1 MYIGSVGNDPFTL
14 SLKELCYFILTQRP
28 GYLIPVRNVECIIS
42 MYSIAIV
49 HFSMYSIAIVHFVA
63 GGFLLWLSH
72 DGEDRMLDSND
83 CIPVIVLKRWM
94 PDGKFPLIRVGL
106 LNSYETHPQCNLM
119 SPWSDSSPVS
129 CNTIASLLEQ

>member
-28 GYLIPVRNVECIIS
+28 GYLIPVRNVVCII
-42 MYSIAIV
+42 
-49 HFSMYSIAIVHFVA
+49 SMYSIAIVHFVA

-72 DGEDRMLDSND
+72 GGEDRLLDAND
-83 CIPVIVLKRWM
+83 CIPVIVLKRWI

-106 LNSYETHPQCNLM
+106 LNSYETHPQCNLT

-129 CNTIASLLEQ
+129 YNTIDSLLEQ